1 VDLEMETS
9 LRDVVGFY
17 VDPPVHAIV
26 LPVDEKS

>member
-1 VDLEMETS
+1 METS

-26 LPVDEKS
+26 PPVDEKS